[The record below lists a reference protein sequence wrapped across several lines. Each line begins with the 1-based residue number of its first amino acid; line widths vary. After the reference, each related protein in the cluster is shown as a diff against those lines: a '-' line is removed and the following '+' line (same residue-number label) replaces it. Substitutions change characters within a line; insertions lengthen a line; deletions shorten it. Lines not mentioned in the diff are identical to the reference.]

1 MKMLSRIIK
10 MMKLRMCRAMMKMTK
25 PRMCVM
31 MMKMLV
37 MVTKMMKLRCTMMTK
52 MMPVVK
58 EKTKLRECKLMMKM
72 LPMVPLMR
80 MKCYLKTC
88 RAMRQKNIVLMLTL
102 LLGQQQSQTRAS
114 DDLAASIAAVKDT
127 KAAEEIS
134 LTSEVAKVRV
144 EEYDSESTLRRCA
157 KTEISRR
164 QALGAPVSKV
174 NSKLGTKTKDPLQK
188 GAITRKEDSK
198 K

>member
-1 MKMLSRIIK
+1 
-10 MMKLRMCRAMMKMTK
+10 
-25 PRMCVM
+25 
-31 MMKMLV
+31 
-37 MVTKMMKLRCTMMTK
+37 
-52 MMPVVK
+52 
-58 EKTKLRECKLMMKM
+58 
-72 LPMVPLMR
+72 
-80 MKCYLKTC
+80 
-88 RAMRQKNIVLMLTL
+88 
-102 LLGQQQSQTRAS
+102 
-114 DDLAASIAAVKDT
+114 LAASIAAVKDT